1 MATYAVNSD
10 QIAASSAHVVATG
23 ERIRGEVATMMAEL
37 AALQD
42 TWGGVA
48 SAGFVEC
55 ATQWRATQAQ
65 VEAALDT
72 IGAQLAHAATV
83 YADAEARSTAIFV
96 GG

>member
-10 QIAASSAHVVATG
+10 QISASSAHVVATG
-23 ERIRGEVATMMAEL
+23 ERIRAEVATMMTEL
-37 AALQD
+37 AGLQD

-48 SAGFVEC
+48 SAGFADC

-65 VEAALDT
+65 VESALDT
-72 IGAQLAHAATV
+72 IGAQLAQAAGI
-83 YADAEARSTAIFV
+83 YAEAEARSTAIFV

>member
-10 QIAASSAHVVATG
+10 QIASSSAHVVATG
-23 ERIRGEVATMMAEL
+23 ERIRAEVATMML
-37 AALQD
+37 DLTGLQD

-48 SAGFVEC
+48 SAGFAEC
-55 ATQWRATQAQ
+55 ATQWRLTQAQ

-72 IGAQLAHAATV
+72 IGGQLAHAAAV
-83 YADAEARSTAIFV
+83 YADAEARSTAIFA